1 MFVHVCWDLTAQLST
16 CTIHSNLR
24 YSYFKHREAVSNLVH
39 REQIYSKVHR
49 LQSSRQNQEL
59 NQDVSQKNSWPH
71 PHSLEDQHIFR
82 ALMYLTLVEVV
93 ELFQH

>member
-24 YSYFKHREAVSNLVH
+24 YYFKHREAVSNLIH